1 MNPTTQHQLML
12 KIVAGSAWADG
23 HLEPQELAYLGSLLR
38 RYGLEHDTELREVNY
53 PTLTFAV
60 QGGLKASGPLARTVA
75 LQLASQPRASGVVY
89 STPNR
94 PLPVP

>member
-23 HLEPQELAYLGSLLR
+23 HLEPQELTYLGSLLR

-60 QGGLKASGPLARTVA
+60 QGGLSVA

>member
-12 KIVAGSAWADG
+12 KIVAGSAWTDG

-60 QGGLKASGPLARTVA
+60 QGGLSVA
-75 LQLASQPRASGVVY
+75 LQLASQPRVSRVVY